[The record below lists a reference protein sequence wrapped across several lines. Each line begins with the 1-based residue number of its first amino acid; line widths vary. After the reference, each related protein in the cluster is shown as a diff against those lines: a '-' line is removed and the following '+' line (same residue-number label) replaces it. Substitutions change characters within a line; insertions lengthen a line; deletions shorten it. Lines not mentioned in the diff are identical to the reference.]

1 MEPRRLLATLLFTD
15 LVDST
20 NRAEAMGDHAWHQLL
35 ERHHELVRA
44 ELGRY
49 EGRELDTAGDG
60 FFARFDQPVG
70 AIVCAVR
77 VVEGIQEL
85 GMTVRVGVHTGECE
99 LFEGKVSGIAASI
112 GSRVCSLAAP
122 GEVLVS
128 STVRD
133 LVTGS
138 GIAFVDRGLHTLKG
152 VKEYWRLFA
161 VA

>member
-15 LVDST
+15 IVDST
-20 NRAEAMGDHAWHQLL
+20 NRAAAMGDHAWHQLL
-35 ERHHELVRA
+35 ERHHALVRA

-49 EGRELDTAGDG
+49 EGHELDTAGDG

-70 AIVCAVR
+70 AIVCSVR
-77 VVEGIQEL
+77 IVEGIQEL
-85 GMTVRVGVHTGECE
+85 GMAVRVGVHTGECE

-138 GIAFVDRGLHTLKG
+138 GIAVIDRGLHTLKG
-152 VKEYWRLFA
+152 VKEDWRLFA